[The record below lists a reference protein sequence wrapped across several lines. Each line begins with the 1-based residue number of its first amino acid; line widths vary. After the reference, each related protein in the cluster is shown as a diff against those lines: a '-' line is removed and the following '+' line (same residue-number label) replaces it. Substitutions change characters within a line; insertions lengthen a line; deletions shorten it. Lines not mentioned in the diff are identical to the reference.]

1 MGMSNMAVQSPINQ
15 SPQGKGFAAAPQQ
28 PQPLQSPQDA
38 PKDVTQLY
46 QQVLGREPELEGFKY
61 WSQRFGDTIEANEI
75 DEFKRG
81 AQPELQQ
88 RSMSATS
95 GQPRMGTPNMY
106 ANTVPRWDN
115 ASIMQQP
122 NSANS
127 MGKGGKT
134 QSGYPTMRTNYSAAP
149 RGKGA

>member
-1 MGMSNMAVQSPINQ
+1 MGMQSMAVQQPINQ
-15 SPQGKGFAAAPQQ
+15 NPQGKGFASS
-28 PQPLQSPQDA
+28 PQPPQGD
-38 PKDVTQLY
+38 PRSVNDLY
-46 QQVLGREPELEGFKY
+46 QQVLGRAPEAEGLNY
-61 WSQRFGDTIEANEI
+61 WNQRFGDTIEANEI
-75 DEFKRG
+75 EEFKRG

-95 GQPRMGTPNMY
+95 GQPKMGAPNMY

-115 ASIMQQP
+115 ASIVQQP

-149 RGKGA
+149 RGKGV